1 MMNVGTIEISSK
13 DSAKRAFKKPPNEKR
28 MDVDTTTNM
37 LNDQLS
43 TVKSQ
48 NHNETNVTMAPTINP
63 LATPPNIQPNKI
75 R

>member
-1 MMNVGTIEISSK
+1 MINVGTIEISSK

-43 TVKSQ
+43 TVSEFLSK
-48 NHNETNVTMAPTINP
+48 E
-63 LATPPNIQPNKI
+63 